1 MHMVARARPHLLGL
15 TNFTRT
21 STTARCRRSRSVVRL
36 TAAHA
41 SERDPKTLFSS
52 AISPALPTTAHG
64 RTQQSVRRCGW
75 ISLRCSCSFAV
86 GSVTPLAVAQK
97 MAAAV
102 ADFFYCG
109 RLQLFPVYPTWGS
122 SSETFSVTVSAGTVI
137 TVHFF
142 HHQATYVPQQ

>member
-21 STTARCRRSRSVVRL
+21 STRPQESVVRTCEREGSQNPSLLCYL
-36 TAAHA
+36 TC
-41 SERDPKTLFSS
+41 SS
-52 AISPALPTTAHG
+52 YHCTRTG